1 MFDLSTIR
9 LIYSCDMRLIWYFCV
24 NNYSIKTN
32 IMTELGNR
40 IQEERKK
47 LGLTQAQLAEKI
59 GVSHTQMARYEIKGV
74 QPPADTLKNL
84 AELFNTSI
92 DYLVRGDKAEQ
103 AKESLKDSEIL
114 AQFKKLDQLPEEEKK
129 SILKVLSALI
139 RDFNARQA
147 YLI

>member
-1 MFDLSTIR
+1 
-9 LIYSCDMRLIWYFCV
+9 
-24 NNYSIKTN
+24 
-32 IMTELGNR
+32 MTELGNR